1 MAFQVDAQ
9 AAYVLHSR
17 PYRDTSA
24 LVDFFTLEQGKVS
37 AVVKGARN
45 AKSKFRAVLQPFTP
59 LQISWRGRQDLKSL
73 VSAEA
78 VAAPVFLTGSS
89 LLCGMYVNELLERL
103 LQDFDAHPRLYVY
116 YQYVLNE
123 LYKGEDIEIA
133 LRVFERQLLQQLG
146 YDFDFQQCQ
155 PQLFYSF
162 QPGQG
167 FITAA
172 PGSRGVISG
181 EVLQQVAEEDYSQP
195 LARRVAKHLMRQVFE
210 NLLGSQRLR
219 SRELFTKI
227 GA

>member
-1 MAFQVDAQ
+1 MAFQIDAQ

-59 LQISWRGRQDLKSL
+59 LQISWRGRQDLKTL

-78 VAAPVFLTGSS
+78 VAAPIFLTGSS
-89 LLCGMYVNELLERL
+89 LLCGLYVNELLERL
-103 LQDFDAHPRLYVY
+103 LQNINPHPKLYVY

-123 LYKGEDIEIA
+123 LLSGEDIEVA

-146 YDFDFQQCQ
+146 YDFDFSRCL
-155 PQLFYSF
+155 PERHYCFH
-162 QPGQG
+162 PEQG
-167 FITAA
+167 FYQTSPMNRAA
-172 PGSRGVISG
+172 FPSELLHAMSG
-181 EVLQQVAEEDYSQP
+181 EEYSQ
-195 LARRVAKHLMRQVFE
+195 ADVRRTAKRLMRQVFDH
-210 NLLGSQRLR
+210 LLGHQRLR

-227 GA
+227 NT